1 MTTNEPAVV
10 RMQTPES
17 SWFVDSDEGQE
28 SDYSFDQYEIITS
41 PNDFN
46 VSTLSTFIESG
57 VIIIPG
63 FQRNFVWDLSR
74 ASKLIESIILGIPIP
89 QIFLYEEARDR
100 FLVIDGQQRL
110 MSIYYFVRLRFP
122 LLEKRAALRAIYAS
136 EGEIPEKVLHDD
148 AYFSNF
154 NLRLPSQVEGA
165 HNPFNGLN
173 YETLGDYK
181 TTFDL
186 RAIRSIVVK
195 QSSPKNDQSSMYEIF
210 DRLNTGGINLTPQE
224 IRMSL
229 YRSPFL
235 DMLARVNV
243 EPRWRNLLGT
253 DELDLHMKDIEILL
267 RGLAMLVHS
276 DTYKP
281 SLRRFLNGFALEA
294 RGFDQEQIESFQRLI
309 EAFFEACG
317 SLDKEDFPD
326 ATRSVPNIS
335 V

>member
-1 MTTNEPAVV
+1 
-10 RMQTPES
+10 MQLS
-17 SWFVDSDEGQE
+17 SA
-28 SDYSFDQYEIITS
+28 
-41 PNDFN
+41 PC
-46 VSTLSTFIESG
+46 
-57 VIIIPG
+57 
-63 FQRNFVWDLSR
+63 
-74 ASKLIESIILGIPIP
+74 SKS
-89 QIFLYEEARDR
+89 
-100 FLVIDGQQRL
+100 
-110 MSIYYFVRLRFP
+110 
-122 LLEKRAALRAIYAS
+122 RAALRAIYAS

-317 SLDKEDFPD
+317 SLDKEDFR
-326 ATRSVPNIS
+326 TRRDQFQIS
-335 V
+335 LFEAIFVAACEAAYKNGTTKVDPIKQGIVSELRDNAEFANASIEGAAGLVKVRTRLRLARSLV